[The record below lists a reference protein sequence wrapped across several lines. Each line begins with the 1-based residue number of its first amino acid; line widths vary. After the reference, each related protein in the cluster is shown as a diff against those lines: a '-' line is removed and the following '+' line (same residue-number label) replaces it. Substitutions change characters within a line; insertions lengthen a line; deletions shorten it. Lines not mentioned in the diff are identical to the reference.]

1 MSSHTII
8 DNFLEKEQF
17 EGLSKIIM
25 GPHFPW
31 FFQVD
36 LNENDKKHTYF
47 THVMYDNYV
56 ANSKYFGDFLNLI
69 LLLKPKALLRIK
81 ANFYL
86 RTPKILKHNAH
97 VDYKFPHKGAIFY
110 INTNNGKTILDDG
123 KEITSVANRILF
135 FDSSKMHSSTNCSD
149 QKARVSINFNYL

>member
-8 DNFLEKEQF
+8 DNFLDKEQF

-25 GPHFPW
+25 GTHFPW
-31 FFQVD
+31 FFKAD
-36 LNENDKKHTYF
+36 INKNDKKHTYL
-47 THVMYDNYV
+47 THLMYDKYV
-56 ANSKYFGDFLNLI
+56 ANSQYFNDFINLI

-81 ANFYL
+81 VTCYL
-86 RTPKILKHNAH
+86 RTLKILKHAAH

-123 KEITSVANRILF
+123 KEITSVANRMLF
-135 FDSSKMHSSTNCSD
+135 FDPSKMHSSTSCSD
-149 QKARVSINFNYL
+149 QKARVSINFNYF